1 MKIPVFQIDAFTY
14 EPFSGN
20 PAAVCQLDEWLTEEQ
35 MLQIAEEM
43 NLSETAFFVK
53 RRDGDFD
60 LRWFTPTVE
69 VDLCGH
75 ATLAS
80 TFVITERLET
90 DRDLIGFHTRSG
102 YLTASRNG
110 DLVTLDFPINRPS
123 QIDDADLIE
132 QVAAAL
138 GDRPLEVWSA
148 NTTIAVY
155 ENENQV
161 RNLKPDFDA
170 VAQLPEPWVA
180 ATARG
185 SETGIDF
192 ISRFFVPTAGI
203 NEDPVTG
210 SSHTILAPYW
220 ANRLGKTDFTARQIS
235 RRGGTL
241 KCEVRGDRVLIS
253 GKAVQTLEGVI
264 TLP

>member
-1 MKIPVFQIDAFTY
+1 MRIPVFQIDAFTDK
-14 EPFSGN
+14 PFSGN
-20 PAAVCQLDEWLTEEQ
+20 PAAVCPLDEWLTEEQ
-35 MLQIAEEM
+35 MLQIAGEM

-69 VDLCGH
+69 VELCGH

-80 TFVITERLET
+80 TFVITELLEP
-90 DRDLIGFHTRSG
+90 DRDQVGFHTRSG
-102 YLTASRNG
+102 YLTASKDG
-110 DLVTLDFPINRPS
+110 DLVTLDFPINNPA
-123 QIDDADLIE
+123 QITDAGLIE
-132 QVAAAL
+132 KVTAAL
-138 GDRPLEVWSA
+138 GERPSEVWSA

-155 ENENQV
+155 GNEEQV
-161 RNLKPDFDA
+161 RNLKPDFRA
-170 VAQLPEPWVA
+170 VASLPEPWVA
-180 ATARG
+180 ATAPG
-185 SETGIDF
+185 SDTNIDF

-210 SSHTILAPYW
+210 SSHTLLAPYW
-220 ANRLGKTDFTARQIS
+220 ASKLGKTEFTARQIS
-235 RRGGTL
+235 QRGGTL

-253 GKAVQTLEGVI
+253 GNAVQILEGVI